1 MPVID
6 LIIRIKNGYMARKD
20 VVLLP
25 FSKFKESV
33 LLKLKNLGYI
43 ADFAIEG
50 ESKKYLKIELNYENG
65 EPRFTDVKIFSKP
78 GRRWYSSYKDIK
90 SVKGGMGHAILSSSK
105 GIMTD
110 REAKKLQVGGELLF
124 YIW

>member
-6 LIIRIKNGYMARKD
+6 LIIRLKNGYMAKKEI
-20 VVLLP
+20 VSLP

-33 LLKLKNLGYI
+33 LSKLKALGYVS
-43 ADFAIEG
+43 DYTIEG
-50 ESKKYLKIELNYENG
+50 ENKKYFRVELSYNEG
-65 EPRFTDVKIFSKP
+65 QPALTDVKIFSTP

-90 SVKGGMGHAILSSSK
+90 SVKGGMGHAIISSSK

-110 REAKKLQVGGELLF
+110 REAKKSQIGGELLF